1 MVKDVFYELPAGSV
15 KIDGLFEDKINII
28 VENTLKKLNYEK
40 LVDFFRLTLNQF
52 ATGEFWGKTVRAGC
66 LLYKFTQDKELFGIL
81 EETVNDML
89 SVQKE
94 DGCIST
100 VPYETQPNGTHGS
113 DLWERKYAMLGLLS
127 FHDITGREDVLNAVM
142 RLCDYTISQVGN
154 SPKTPITETG
164 WAFYG
169 IESSSILEPVVRL
182 YGLTKEKRYLDFAKY
197 IIDSGACKRENIF
210 EAIYK
215 KDPKDIGSN
224 GIPEESIAKAYEM
237 MSCFEGMLEFYRA
250 TGDRKYLDNVQF
262 FYDKLIEQEITL
274 LGSGGADKP
283 FNLGPGIGEQ
293 WNHTAYEQTNPD
305 IDLMMETC
313 VTVYWMKLCH
323 QLFRLTGS
331 SKIADQI
338 EISAYN
344 ALIGAIKPDG
354 KFFEYFPRFNGTR
367 NPKVNY
373 SFNIDGFDLS
383 CCTANGPTGLALFA
397 SAIYMRSEKG
407 LCINYYVPGKVTFED
422 FVLHVE
428 TDYPVTGR
436 VNIKVETKEKKQ
448 MELMFRVPSWTK
460 SFEICVNDEDAANID
475 QGYAKVERQWQD
487 GDIICIN
494 IDLGCRVYDAPL
506 GSNRLGDDF
515 VAVMRGPILLA
526 RDRRLGED
534 IYEKVS
540 FWHLDLEPRKQ
551 QKRVREY
558 DTEPEYI
565 LVEPGIDAL
574 MQIKVRTDKGYIN
587 MIDYQSAGITWDER
601 SEFASW
607 LPRENRE

>member
-100 VPYETQPNGTHGS
+100 VPYESQPNGTHGS

>member
-15 KIDGLFEDKINII
+15 KIDGLFEDKINNI

-66 LLYKFTQDKELFGIL
+66 LLYNFTQDEELFSIL

-113 DLWERKYAMLGLLS
+113 DMWERKYAMLGLLS
-127 FHDITGREDVLNAVM
+127 YYDITGREDVLNAIM

-154 SPKTPITETG
+154 PPKTPITETG

-182 YGLTKEKRYLDFAKY
+182 YNITREKRYLDFAKY

-215 KDPKDIGSN
+215 KEPKDIGGN

-250 TGDRKYLDNVQF
+250 TGDEKYKENVQI

-274 LGSGGADKP
+274 LGSGGANKP

-323 QLFRLTGS
+323 QLFRLTGN
-331 SKIADQI
+331 SKIADQL

>member
-587 MIDYQSAGITWDER
+587 MVDYQSAGITWDER